1 MANKKWIQKANKKMK
16 EKGTVGSFT
25 KYCGGR
31 VTQSCIDRAIKSD
44 DPTLRRRAQFAA
56 NMRGIG
62 TFDCFGASMVFIS
75 KSFGFPPSF
84 LRASPD
90 HWCFLAR
97 KL

>member
-44 DPTLRRRAQFAA
+44 DPTLRRETQFAA

-62 TFDCFGASMVFIS
+62 TKKGREGIKKKNVRRCSWVD
-75 KSFGFPPSF
+75 F
-84 LRASPD
+84 LQT
-90 HWCFLAR
+90 
-97 KL
+97 